1 MAETG
6 ATPTDGDGDT
16 PDDIDDL
23 PEIIPRSRSDLSL
36 ERGVRILLYTLGI
49 VTVLWHLYYAYS
61 GRMPRSQHSNI
72 HLGLL
77 LVAFYL
83 SDLDFSRE
91 SVRGRLNN
99 AASAAL
105 VITIATTTAYV
116 HVNYWRWLREAR
128 EQLLYT
134 NTDLIVGAII
144 ILVTI
149 HATWKAY
156 GKLLGLVTV
165 FAIVYGY
172 AGPLFPGILNHGG
185 FSLETIIY
193 SNSVALNG
201 VYGFLIGVGATWVVI
216 FIFFAGIVESYGG
229 MEYVIKVGKSVG
241 SRVSS
246 GIPQTAVIA
255 SMLMGSITG
264 SSAANVAT
272 TGSFTIPLMQNN
284 KISDKYAASIESIAS
299 TGGQILP
306 PVMGSAAFLMADIIG
321 VSFVDIIQAA
331 IVPALLFYIGMA
343 FTVHLSANR
352 HGWLLRGDDLRNVSD
367 EEKAGVVETLIS
379 TAPYTLPLVVLI
391 YTLIVLRWDPMSA
404 GMYAI
409 LTVVPAALVRDLI
422 IDGSSTKTVRVWGR
436 RTIEGCKIGVVNMAP
451 LAAVLASLGI
461 VIRIITQ
468 TGFALSFSLRMI
480 ALAGGV
486 FFAVLALAMFAS
498 ILFGLGMPTP
508 AAYVVV
514 AVLTAPGL
522 VRLGL
527 GDITAHMF
535 VFYYALLS
543 TITPP
548 VALSC
553 AVACGIAGA
562 TFWDVCKETM
572 RLGLFAFLI
581 PWVFVFNES
590 LIYWD
595 GATTALMFVAASV
608 GIVSVVIAL
617 VGYDFRANLGYPA
630 RTVYIAA
637 GLAICFVPNMTL
649 KIVLSAVLVVWL
661 LAVVNGSVPALKTVR
676 TSR

>member
-6 ATPTDGDGDT
+6 AAPNDGGGNT

-23 PEIIPRSRSDLSL
+23 AEIIPRSRSDLSL
-36 ERGVRILLYTLGI
+36 ERGVRLLLYTLGV

-61 GRMPRSQHSNI
+61 GQMPRSQHSNI

-77 LVAFYL
+77 LSAFYL
-83 SDLDFSRE
+83 AELNFSPD
-91 SVRGRLNN
+91 SVRERVSNVV
-99 AASAAL
+99 SAGL
-105 VITIATTTAYV
+105 VIAVLASTAYV
-116 HVNYWRWLREAR
+116 HIHYWRWLRQAR
-128 EQLLYT
+128 EQLIYT
-134 NTDLIVGAII
+134 NTDLLVGLVI
-144 ILVTI
+144 ILITI
-149 HATWKAY
+149 HATWRAY

-165 FAIVYGY
+165 FAIFYGY

-185 FSLETIIY
+185 FSFETIVY

-201 VYGFLIGVGATWVVI
+201 VYGFLLGVGATWVVI

-229 MEYVIKVGKSVG
+229 MEYVIKVGKTVG
-241 SRVSS
+241 SRISS

-284 KISDKYAASIESIAS
+284 KIGDKYAAAIESIAS

-321 VSFVDIIQAA
+321 VSFVAIIQAA
-331 IVPALLFYIGMA
+331 IIPALLFYIGMA
-343 FTVHLSANR
+343 FTVHLSAHRN
-352 HGWLLRGDDLRNVSD
+352 GWLLREGELEAVP
-367 EEKAGVVETLIS
+367 EEERIGVTETLVS
-379 TAPYTLPLVVLI
+379 TAPYTLPLAVLI
-391 YTLIVLRWDPMSA
+391 YTLVVLRWDPMSA

-409 LTVVPAALVRDLI
+409 FTTVLAALLRDFVL
-422 IDGSSTKTVRVWGR
+422 DGSSTKTIRIWGR

-451 LAAVLASLGI
+451 LTAVLASLGI

-480 ALAGGV
+480 SLAGGV
-486 FFAVLALAMFAS
+486 FLAVLALAMLAS

-581 PWVFVFNES
+581 PWIFVFNES
-590 LIYWD
+590 LIYWE
-595 GATTALMFVAASV
+595 GATTAIMFFTASV
-608 GIVSVVIAL
+608 GIISVVIAL
-617 VGYDFRANLGYPA
+617 VGYDLRSNLGYPA
-630 RTVYIAA
+630 RAVYGAV
-637 GLAICFVPNMTL
+637 GLGICFLPSTTL
-649 KIVLSAVLVVWL
+649 KVGLSVILVVWL
-661 LAVVNGSVPALKTVR
+661 FAVVNGSVPTLEAVR

>member
-1 MAETG
+1 MGESGSESGVGNA
-6 ATPTDGDGDT
+6 DGSSS
-16 PDDIDDL
+16 IDDL
-23 PEIIPRSRSDLSL
+23 PEIVPRSRSDLSV
-36 ERGVRILLYTLGI
+36 ERAARLLLYTLGV
-49 VTVLWHLYYAYS
+49 VTVVWHLYYASS
-61 GRMPRSQHSNI
+61 GRMPRSQHANI
-72 HLGLL
+72 HLGLML
-77 LVAFYL
+77 TAFYL
-83 SDLDFSRE
+83 ASLNFSPGGVRE
-91 SVRGRLNN
+91 RLNN
-99 AASAAL
+99 VVSAGMIVTL
-105 VITIATTTAYV
+105 IATTAYV
-116 HVNYWRWLREAR
+116 NIHYWRWLRQAR
-128 EQLLYT
+128 EQMIYT
-134 NTDLIVGAII
+134 NTDLIVGGII
-144 ILVTI
+144 ILITI

-165 FAIVYGY
+165 FAIFYGY

-185 FSLETIIY
+185 FSMETIVY
-193 SNSVALNG
+193 SNSIALNG
-201 VYGFLIGVGATWVVI
+201 VYGFLLGVGATWVVI
-216 FIFFAGIVESYGG
+216 FILFAGIVESYGG
-229 MEYVIKVGKSVG
+229 MDYVIKIGKTVG

-246 GIPQTAVIA
+246 GIPQTAVVA

-284 KISDKYAASIESIAS
+284 KIGDKYAASIESIAS

-321 VSFVDIIQAA
+321 VSFVAIIQAA
-331 IVPALLFYIGMA
+331 VLPALLFYVGMV
-343 FTVHLSANR
+343 FTVHLSAHR
-352 HGWLLRGDDLRNVSD
+352 HGWLLREDDIEDVP
-367 EEKAGVVETLIS
+367 EEERVGLVETVIS
-379 TAPYTLPLVVLI
+379 TAPYTLPLGVLI
-391 YTLIVLRWDPMSA
+391 YTLVVLRWDPMSA
-404 GMYAI
+404 GMYSI
-409 LTVVPAALVRDLI
+409 FTVVPAALIRDI
-422 IDGSSTKTVRVWGR
+422 ILDGSSTRTVRIWGR

-451 LAAVLASLGI
+451 LTAVLASLGI
-461 VIRIITQ
+461 VIQIITQ

-486 FFAVLALAMFAS
+486 FLAVLFLAMTAS

-527 GDITAHMF
+527 GEITAHMF
-535 VFYYALLS
+535 VFYFALLS

-581 PWVFVFNES
+581 PWIFVFNES

-595 GATTALMFVAASV
+595 GLTTALTFFIASV
-608 GIVSVVIAL
+608 GIVGVVIAL
-617 VGYDFRANLGYPA
+617 VGYDLRAKLGYISRA
-630 RTVYIAA
+630 LYLAV
-637 GLAICFVPNMTL
+637 GLTICFVPNMMAKL
-649 KIVLSAVLVVWL
+649 GLSVLLVVWL
-661 LAVVNGSVPALKTVR
+661 AAVLTKTVPSLEAVR
-676 TSR
+676 ASR

>member
-6 ATPTDGDGDT
+6 AGPTDRDQDT

-36 ERGVRILLYTLGI
+36 ERGVRILLYALGI

-77 LVAFYL
+77 LSVFYL
-83 SDLDFSRE
+83 ADLDFSRE
-91 SVRGRLNN
+91 GARGWLNN
-99 AASAAL
+99 VVSAGL
-105 VITIATTTAYV
+105 VITIAATTVYV
-116 HVNYWRWLREAR
+116 HVNYWRWLRQAR
-128 EQLLYT
+128 EQLIYT
-134 NTDLIVGAII
+134 NTDLIVGLII
-144 ILVTI
+144 ILITI

-165 FAIVYGY
+165 FAIFYGY
-172 AGPLFPGILNHGG
+172 AGPLFPGILSHGG
-185 FSLETIIY
+185 FSFETIVY

-201 VYGFLIGVGATWVVI
+201 VYGFLLGVGATWVVI
-216 FIFFAGIVESYGG
+216 FIFFAGIIESYGG

-284 KISDKYAASIESIAS
+284 KIGGKYAASVESIAS

-321 VSFVDIIQAA
+321 VSFVAIIRGAV
-331 IVPALLFYIGMA
+331 IPALLFYIGMA
-343 FTVHLSANR
+343 FTVHLAANR
-352 HGWLLRGDDLRNVSD
+352 HGWLLREGDIRDVPE
-367 EEKAGVVETLIS
+367 EEKVGVVETLIS
-379 TAPYTLPLVVLI
+379 TAPYTLPLVVLV
-391 YTLIVLRWDPMSA
+391 YTLVVLRWDPMSA

-409 LTVVPAALVRDLI
+409 LTVVPAALLRDFILS
-422 IDGSSTKTVRVWGR
+422 GSSTKTIRIWGR
-436 RTIEGCKIGVVNMAP
+436 RTIEGCKTGVVNMAP
-451 LAAVLASLGI
+451 LTAVLASLGI
-461 VIRIITQ
+461 VIQIITQ

-486 FFAVLALAMFAS
+486 FLAVLALAMIAS
-498 ILFGLGMPTP
+498 IVFGLGMPTP

-553 AVACGIAGA
+553 AVAAGIAGA
-562 TFWDVCKETM
+562 SFWDVCKETM

-581 PWVFVFNES
+581 PWIFVFNES
-590 LIYWD
+590 IIYWD
-595 GATTALMFVAASV
+595 GMTTALSFVTASV
-608 GIVSVVIAL
+608 GVISVVIAL

-630 RTVYIAA
+630 RAAYIAL
-637 GLAICFVPNMTL
+637 GLGICFVPNTAITL
-649 KIVLSAVLVVWL
+649 GLSAVLIVWL
-661 LAVVNGSVPALKTVR
+661 IVVVNWSSQTLETVR
-676 TSR
+676 PSR